1 MHFIEPINRAQVTFW
16 SLEDLMTPDN
26 PVRLID
32 AFADRLDLKRLG
44 FGVMVKAFPKAEVF
58 DELLAKLKKWNPESG
73 RIVWAFF
80 QIDGISFKMTCSFFF
95 SQILIRKFRVEGWGY
110 HRAFRN
116 VIIHKKANLLKNE
129 VFS

>member
-1 MHFIEPINRAQVTFW
+1 MHFIEPINRAQVTFG
-16 SLEDLMTPDN
+16 SLEDLMPPDN

-44 FGVMVKAFPKAEVF
+44 FGVKVKTPPKAEVF
-58 DELLAKLKKWNPESG
+58 DELLAKRKEWNPESG

-80 QIDGISFKMTCSFFF
+80 QIDRISFKMTCSFIF
-95 SQILIRKFRVEGWGY
+95 SQMLIRKFRVEYWFY
-110 HRAFRN
+110 HRAIRN

-129 VFS
+129 VF